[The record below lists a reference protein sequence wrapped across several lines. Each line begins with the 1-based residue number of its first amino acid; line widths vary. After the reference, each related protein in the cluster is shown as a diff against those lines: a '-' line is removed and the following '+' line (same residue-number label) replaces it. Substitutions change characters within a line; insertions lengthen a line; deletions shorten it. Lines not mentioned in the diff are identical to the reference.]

1 MINIDDCTNKFKT
14 KNNLKWAC
22 IPAHPQ
28 RILIIGASGSGKTN
42 ALLILITI
50 SQILIKYNYMQ
61 KIHVKQNINIYLTNG
76 KSRPK
81 GL

>member
-42 ALLILITI
+42 ALLILINNQLDI
-50 SQILIKYNYMQ
+50 D
-61 KIHVKQNINIYLTNG
+61 KI
-76 KSRPK
+76 
-81 GL
+81 

>member
-14 KNNLKWAC
+14 KNNLNWAC

-42 ALLILITI
+42 ALLILINNQLDI
-50 SQILIKYNYMQ
+50 D
-61 KIHVKQNINIYLTNG
+61 KI
-76 KSRPK
+76 
-81 GL
+81 